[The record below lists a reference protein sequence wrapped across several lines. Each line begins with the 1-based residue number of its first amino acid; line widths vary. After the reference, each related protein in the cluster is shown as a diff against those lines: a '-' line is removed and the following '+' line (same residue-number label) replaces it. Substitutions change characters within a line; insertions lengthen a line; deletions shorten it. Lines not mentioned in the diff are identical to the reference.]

1 MKKKKSS
8 IVIVI
13 LLIIALVV
21 PIGYSQ
27 IGYAQNYKAV
37 KKNHFDGVIR
47 LNQLGYENSAKKV
60 AYAITNS
67 NLNGE
72 FYIYSNNK
80 KIYTGHVGKDLGA
93 LNKTY
98 KHVYPLDFSKFNT
111 TGEKYTVVI
120 DSVKSP
126 EFEINENLYDPLVPL
141 MIDWFDYQKCGVKTS
156 KHEQCHQQD
165 AVKGGW
171 HDAGDYI
178 KFTITTSWTSIA
190 MSNALLQNT
199 ELFENYGTDKFR
211 NEINVGLEFINNMWD
226 NENKT
231 LYYQVSNY
239 TDHDLDWRLPDDD
252 ENPIRQAFK
261 CEDGQGGDVAGN
273 AAAALALGSLIY
285 KDVDKELS
293 NKYLTSAQ
301 QIYEWGKNRT
311 IPHED
316 IADGESPYYTES
328 KESLYCDLALS
339 AVELYRATQ
348 SPKYLVD
355 AKKYIEMTDDGTWQ
369 PFVIYELGK
378 LDKTYTKIAVEKLKD
393 FVEPLYENVKSEKFK
408 TSDSV
413 AGWTHM
419 RNLFLNDL
427 IAQWYKDLS
436 NDDSYDSIVTNH
448 FNYMLGC
455 NPWGYSFLQG
465 VGSKYSKVMHHNISI
480 VNNDYLLGTVS
491 QGPCDYETLKQE
503 GLLTKLGSF
512 DTEKYAFGDSPKN
525 YCCCEPTIYSNAY
538 AIWVFSYYLA
548 N

>member
-98 KHVYPLDFSKFNT
+98 KHVYPLDFSKFNK

-141 MIDWFDYQKCGVKTS
+141 MINWFDYQKCGVKTS
-156 KHEQCHQQD
+156 KHEQCHRQD

-252 ENPIRQAFK
+252 EN
-261 CEDGQGGDVAGN
+261 
-273 AAAALALGSLIY
+273 
-285 KDVDKELS
+285 
-293 NKYLTSAQ
+293 
-301 QIYEWGKNRT
+301 
-311 IPHED
+311 
-316 IADGESPYYTES
+316 
-328 KESLYCDLALS
+328 
-339 AVELYRATQ
+339 
-348 SPKYLVD
+348 
-355 AKKYIEMTDDGTWQ
+355 
-369 PFVIYELGK
+369 
-378 LDKTYTKIAVEKLKD
+378 
-393 FVEPLYENVKSEKFK
+393 
-408 TSDSV
+408 
-413 AGWTHM
+413 
-419 RNLFLNDL
+419 
-427 IAQWYKDLS
+427 
-436 NDDSYDSIVTNH
+436 
-448 FNYMLGC
+448 
-455 NPWGYSFLQG
+455 
-465 VGSKYSKVMHHNISI
+465 
-480 VNNDYLLGTVS
+480 
-491 QGPCDYETLKQE
+491 
-503 GLLTKLGSF
+503 
-512 DTEKYAFGDSPKN
+512 
-525 YCCCEPTIYSNAY
+525 
-538 AIWVFSYYLA
+538 
-548 N
+548 